1 MKINILNKRVVILLS
16 VALIIFVGCV
26 KNSTTTPPIAKPTV
40 AQTIKSGTNL
50 TLFNAALV
58 RTGLDTVLNNPDSM
72 VTVFVVT
79 DLIMTQ
85 YGLGASVI
93 DTMNVGRLDTILLY
107 HILPG
112 EKILSANLINGGTGQ
127 NVSTQMASG
136 DSVFI
141 TYIDNALYVNGIS
154 VPTTDVNASNGYLDV
169 LAQPL
174 FPPAGTIL
182 QITQADTTLSF
193 FDTAV
198 ALTASA
204 TNNNIQTLL
213 TSGNIYTVFV
223 PNNNAFRNA
232 GYSTVDTVNPN
243 TLANFLSYHII
254 AGRYFTSD
262 MSIALA
268 NPVLTIDDT
277 TSQVTISTLPDSA
290 IKVTLGLSY
299 QVEGAA
305 DSVAANLYAP
315 NIMARNGVIHK
326 IDRVL
331 LQ

>member
-1 MKINILNKRVVILLS
+1 MKINILSRWFVLFFI
-16 VALIIFVGCV
+16 AIIIFAGCV
-26 KNSTTTPPIAKPTV
+26 KNSTTTPPIANPTV
-40 AQTIKSGTNL
+40 AQTIKSGTNT

-72 VTVFVVT
+72 VTAFVVT
-79 DLIMTQ
+79 DQIMTQ

-93 DTMNVGRLDTILLY
+93 DTMNISTLKTLLEYYMYLGGKVPSSQFPAGPNGTLGMSSLDSI
-107 HILPG
+107 
-112 EKILSANLINGGTGQ
+112 
-127 NVSTQMASG
+127 
-136 DSVFI
+136 FI
-141 TYIDNALYVNGIS
+141 TKFGTAIYVNGIS

-182 QITQADTTLSF
+182 QIIQADTTLSF

-204 TNNNIQTLL
+204 TNNIQALL
-213 TSGNIYTVFV
+213 TNGNIYTVFV

-232 GYSTVDTVNPN
+232 GFRTVDTVDVN
-243 TLANFLSYHII
+243 TLANFLSYHIV

-262 MSIALA
+262 MTIALSNSA
-268 NPVLTIDDT
+268 VTNDT
-277 TSQVTISTLPDSA
+277 TTKATISTLTDSA

-305 DSVAANLYAP
+305 DSVAANLYKP
-315 NIMARNGVIHK
+315 NIMAHNGVVHK